1 MEKRKCIECGSNFT
15 LTDSEIRF
23 YKSKGLELPK
33 RCEKCRKKTKA
44 VKERKEK
51 SENVK
56 LFSVLFVLLF
66 TAVCFFAGIAFFNSG
81 DYKKS
86 YLFFLSGIV
95 CFLIYILCL
104 KHKKKKLSKNELYGV
119 MEEFTFRFSNAETFK
134 EHFEKHGAETKSRT
148 PRKYLENANRVIM
161 SRESLKKRE
170 KEDGDEIYY
179 DINTDE
185 IVFVSSK
192 NGYIRTYYIADYSY
206 YLKQ

>member
-1 MEKRKCIECGSNFT
+1 MGTRICTSCGEKFN
-15 LTDSEIRF
+15 LTDSEIAF
-23 YKSKGLELPK
+23 YNKKGLSLPK
-33 RCEKCRKKTKA
+33 KCENCRKKTKA

-51 SENVK
+51 NEKVK
-56 LFSVLFVLLF
+56 LYATLFILLF
-66 TAVCFFAGIAFFNSG
+66 TAVCFFAGIIFFNSS
-81 DYKKS
+81 DYQKA
-86 YLFFLSGIV
+86 YLFFLSGIAV
-95 CFLIYILCL
+95 FLIYIFFLN
-104 KHKKKKLSKNELYGV
+104 HKKKKLGKNELYTV
-119 MEEFTFRFSNAETFK
+119 MNEFRFRFSNAETFK

-148 PRKYLENANRVIM
+148 PRKYLENANRVIT

-192 NGYIRTYYIADYSY
+192 SGFIRTYYIADYSY